1 MSGRRT
7 IRILY
12 LISQIEDKTNDKFY
26 DTQKINSDGEILYS
40 LVNKQN
46 NIAAVK
52 TTYPTR
58 PYYSISEPF
67 IFTGANTDAQFLSEL
82 KKEIESSDEIDFI
95 VSFIKWSGIVRMF
108 DDLKTFTDNGGKL
121 RIVTTTYTGSTDAKA
136 IEKLAE
142 LNNTEIK
149 ISYNTKFTRLH
160 AKSYVF
166 KTHEPLPQ
174 TCVHTPKLPINTST
188 FASIFLIGTKNF
200 KITVSYCTYSHFFS
214 IFKWSKP
221 T

>member
-1 MSGRRT
+1 MEFGLYEQIINKALSSIDEESIQVEKNKIDKEKAPQILSKYFSSVLESG
-7 IRILY
+7 LKDLKDSNCSVEEQLEFCNY

-136 IEKLAE
+136 IEK
-142 LNNTEIK
+142 
-149 ISYNTKFTRLH
+149 F
-160 AKSYVF
+160 V
-166 KTHEPLPQ
+166 
-174 TCVHTPKLPINTST
+174 V
-188 FASIFLIGTKNF
+188 
-200 KITVSYCTYSHFFS
+200 
-214 IFKWSKP
+214 
-221 T
+221 